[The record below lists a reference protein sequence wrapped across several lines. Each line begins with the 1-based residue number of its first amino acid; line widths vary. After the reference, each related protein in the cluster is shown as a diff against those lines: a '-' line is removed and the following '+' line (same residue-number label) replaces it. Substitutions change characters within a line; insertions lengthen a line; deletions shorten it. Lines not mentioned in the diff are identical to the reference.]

1 MLLSLT
7 GDVFLPG
14 THPQSHSLSNFGLLS
29 MLRPVLYS
37 IALVLSLTLIS
48 GCQPKPPEIKTTPPK
63 VAIATPTVKDVAIYL
78 TENASLEAVGQATV
92 ISRVNGII
100 GEMLVGLDKP
110 VDKTT
115 QLFQIADE
123 EYVAKVNAA
132 QANVLAAKAAEAQAN
147 ANLEK
152 AKSDVKAEEALKVA
166 ADAEYTRMEKL
177 HISKAISQSE
187 FDSAKAASLT
197 ATAAV
202 DIAKAKRVE
211 ANAQIEQAKA
221 QVSKSNADLEDA
233 KLKLSWTKVMAPIEG
248 QVAKPLAKAGNL
260 VQNGTELVEIIK
272 SDPIWANFNVRESF
286 IIKRDREGKL
296 RGEDDVTEVE
306 LQRSGDDGFPFKGKI
321 DFINTKINESTGTLA
336 VRAVFPNPK
345 ENPLGLLVPGF
356 FVRVRIKIDDL
367 KDAVLVP
374 EKAINRDQTGKFVY
388 TVDSE
393 NKAVRKNVE
402 VGTTED
408 GLIVVLSGV
417 SATDKVITDG
427 LQRVRPG
434 VIVNIEN

>member
-1 MLLSLT
+1 
-7 GDVFLPG
+7 
-14 THPQSHSLSNFGLLS
+14 
-29 MLRPVLYS
+29 MLRPVLHS
-37 IALVLSLTLIS
+37 LALVLSLSIIA
-48 GCQPKPPEIKTTPPK
+48 GCDNKPPEIKTTPPK
-63 VAIATPTVKDVAIYL
+63 VAIATPTVKDVAVYL

-92 ISRVNGII
+92 TSRVNGIV

-115 QLFQIADE
+115 QLFQIADA

-132 QANVLAAKAAEAQAN
+132 EANVLAAEAAVAQAD
-147 ANLEK
+147 AALTK
-152 AKSDVKAEEALKVA
+152 AGSDVTAKIALQKAD
-166 ADAEYTRMEKL
+166 DAEFGRMAKL
-177 HISKAISQSE
+177 HVEKAISQSE
-187 FDSAKAASLT
+187 FDSAEAKALT
-197 ATAAV
+197 AAAAV
-202 DIAKAKRVE
+202 DVAVAVQVAAKAQIKQ
-211 ANAQIEQAKA
+211 ANA
-221 QVSKSNADLEDA
+221 QVSKANAELEDA
-233 KLKLSWTKVMAPIEG
+233 ELKLSWTKVMAPIEG
-248 QVAKPLAKAGNL
+248 RVAKPLAKAGNL

-286 IIKRDREGKL
+286 IINRDREGKL
-296 RGEDDVTEVE
+296 RGKGDVTEVE
-306 LQRSGDDGFPFKGKI
+306 LQRSGDKDFPFKGQI

-388 TVDSE
+388 TVDNE
-393 NKAVRKNVE
+393 NKAVRNNVE

-417 SATDKVITDG
+417 LPTDKVIVEG

-434 VIVNIEN
+434 VVVSIEN

>member
-1 MLLSLT
+1 
-7 GDVFLPG
+7 
-14 THPQSHSLSNFGLLS
+14 
-29 MLRPVLYS
+29 MLRPVLHL
-37 IALVLSLTLIS
+37 IALVLSVTFIL
-48 GCQPKPPEIKTTPPK
+48 GCQPEPPVIKTTSPK
-63 VAIATPTVKDVAIYL
+63 VAIATPTVKDVAVYL

-92 ISRVNGII
+92 TSRVNGIV
-100 GEMLVGLDKP
+100 GDMLVGLDKP
-110 VDKTT
+110 VDTGT
-115 QLFQIADE
+115 QLFQIDDA

-132 QANVLAAKAAEAQAN
+132 QANVLAAKAAVAEAN
-147 ANLEK
+147 AAMTK
-152 AKSDVKAEEALKVA
+152 ADSDVQAKEALQVA
-166 ADAEYTRMEKL
+166 ADAEFNRMQKL
-177 HISKAISQSE
+177 EASKAISQSE
-187 FDSAKAASLT
+187 FDKAKADALT
-197 ATAAV
+197 AEAEVRVSAA
-202 DIAKAKRVE
+202 RQVE
-211 ANAQIEQAKA
+211 ADAQIQQANA
-221 QVSKSNADLEDA
+221 QVSKANADLEDA

-248 QVAKPLAKAGNL
+248 RVAKPLAKAGNL
-260 VQNGTELVEIIK
+260 VQSGTELVEIIK

-296 RGEDDVTEVE
+296 RGEDEVTEVE
-306 LQRSGDDGFPFKGKI
+306 LQRSGDNDFPFKGQI
-321 DFINTKINESTGTLA
+321 DFINTKIDESTGTLA

-345 ENPLGLLVPGF
+345 ENPLGILVPGF

-417 SATDKVITDG
+417 LPTDKVITDG

-434 VIVNIEN
+434 VIVKIEN